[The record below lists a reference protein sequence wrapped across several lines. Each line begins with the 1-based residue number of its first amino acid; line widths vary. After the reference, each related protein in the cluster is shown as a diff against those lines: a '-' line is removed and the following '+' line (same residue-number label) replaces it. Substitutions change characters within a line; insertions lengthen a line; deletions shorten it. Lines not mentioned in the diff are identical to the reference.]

1 MRTSKKKVDVESS
14 GGWSAHHS
22 LPLDRISLSLED
34 QRKSLFLRFCNALHF
49 LTTTAMLFSICVHGY
64 FMVFPCNKF
73 IALRLAHFLTPNILL
88 TDLPEGVVRFF
99 SLICSIL
106 VIFCEHENSFIAKQ
120 FSFLDSWVFRGL
132 FVIVI
137 GSLQLLI
144 PIPCQLLLHYQVN
157 LVAGTA
163 AVSLGIVYTV
173 LGLLC
178 FRQLRNRQIE
188 AIRRRKQTELQAQSL
203 AEQKGEIELLL
214 AETQKKLLS

>member
-1 MRTSKKKVDVESS
+1 MRTSKSKKADVES
-14 GGWSAHHS
+14 GWSSSHA
-22 LPLDRISLSLED
+22 PPTLDRISLSVED
-34 QRKSLFLRFCNALHF
+34 YRKSLFLRFCNALHL
-49 LTTTAMLFSICVHGY
+49 LTTLAMLFSMCVHGY

-73 IALRLAHFLTPNILL
+73 IALRLGHFLTPYILL
-88 TDLPEGVVRFF
+88 NDLPEGVVRFF
-99 SLICSIL
+99 SLVCSVL
-106 VIFCEHENSFIAKQ
+106 VMFCEHENSFIAKQ

-132 FVIVI
+132 FIVVI

-144 PIPCQLLLHYQVN
+144 PIPCQLMMHYQVN
-157 LVAGTA
+157 LVAGMA
-163 AVSLGIVYTV
+163 AVGLGLVYTV

-214 AETQKKLLS
+214 AETQKKLMS